1 MADDP
6 TRAILEYLAVRGPRI
21 EEALARHVPPEDAE
35 PRRVH
40 AAMRWSLFGGGKRL
54 RPALVLL
61 GARAAAPPG
70 GADAAETSVLG
81 IACAVEFLH
90 TYSLIHDD
98 LPAMDDDDLRRGRAS
113 CHRRFDES
121 TAILAGDALNT
132 HAFGLLATTAPDRSR
147 VAELVEE
154 LSRASGTAGMVGG
167 QAADLEAEGRA
178 ADEAKVRAIHERKS
192 AALLAASLRM
202 GARAVGG
209 DAALVRELG
218 EYGRRVGLAFQIV
231 DDVLDEE
238 GAVADLGKTP
248 GKDRAQAKA
257 TYPAA
262 IGVARSREVASAL
275 VVEAAAFTGS
285 HAASDLL
292 RSLGAYVLARRG

>member
-1 MADDP
+1 MADDA
-6 TRAILEYLAVRGPRI
+6 TRAIRDYLASWAPRI
-21 EEALARHVPPEDAE
+21 EASLSRNLPGEDAE

-54 RPALVLL
+54 RPSLVLL
-61 GARAAAPPG
+61 GARAAG
-70 GADAAETSVLG
+70 GAEESVLG
-81 IACAVEFLH
+81 IACAVECLH

-98 LPAMDDDDLRRGRAS
+98 LPAMDDDDFRRGRAS
-113 CHRRFDES
+113 CHRKFDEA

-132 HAFGLLATTAPDRSR
+132 LAFGLLAATAPDRTR
-147 VAELVEE
+147 VADLVEE

-167 QAADLEAEGRA
+167 QAADLEAEGRP
-178 ADEAKVRAIHERKS
+178 ADEALVRSIHERKT

-209 DAALVRELG
+209 DAALVRDLG

-231 DDVLDEE
+231 DDLLDEE
-238 GAVADLGKTP
+238 GEAADLGKTP
-248 GKDRAQAKA
+248 GKDRAQGKA

-262 IGVARSREVASAL
+262 IGPDASRRAAAALVAEASAF
-275 VVEAAAFTGS
+275 AGS

-292 RSLGAYVLARRG
+292 LSLAAFVLARRG